1 MPTLKPGTRL
11 RSAVCTTEVMV
22 IQAPGADV
30 EITCGGAPMV
40 PLGSPAASGA
50 SGSSGA
56 SASAR
61 EAGARS
67 ERSEQSQQIR
77 DSSAT
82 NPGTL
87 IGKRY
92 VNAAGD
98 LELLCTKP
106 GAGTLAAAGAPL
118 TVKGAK
124 PLPSSD

>member
-1 MPTLKPGTRL
+1 VPVLKPGSRL
-11 RSAVCTTEVMV
+11 RSATCTTEVMV
-22 IQAPGADV
+22 IQAPAADV
-30 EITCGGAPMV
+30 DLTCGGAPMQ
-40 PLGSPAASGA
+40 PLGGGATPASSGA
-50 SGSSGA
+50 TGSSGS

-67 ERSEQSQQIR
+67 EQSERSQQM
-77 DSSAT
+77 
-82 NPGTL
+82 GTL

-98 LELLCTKP
+98 LELLCTRP
-106 GAGTLAAAGAPL
+106 GAGTLALGGAAL